1 MADELRKI
9 KIAMLTWGA
18 SLHLEIQRELE
29 ATGQIIQNF
38 ACKTKEDI
46 VTWSNNISSLEQI
59 NSKRKKYKN
68 YLVRC
73 AFATHQF
80 ASDDLRDKNYS
91 EAIPRLREADYLL
104 RVADSI
110 QDEHASLTKAKA
122 ALAKMGGLARV
133 ASDPRQEEKAF
144 ILTCWQAWQKSP
156 ETYPSK
162 AEFSRDMIT
171 KCEHLKSQKKIED
184 WCREWEK
191 KLTLPAG

>member
-9 KIAMLTWGA
+9 KIAMFVWGA
-18 SLHLEIQRELE
+18 SLHLEIQQELE
-29 ATGQIIQNF
+29 DTGQIIENF
-38 ACKTKEDI
+38 ACKTKEDV

-59 NSKRKKYKN
+59 NSKREKYKN

-80 ASDDLRDKNYS
+80 ASDDLRDNNYS

-110 QDEHASLTKAKA
+110 QDEHTSLTKAKA

-133 ASDPRQEEKAF
+133 AADPRQADKAF
-144 ILTCWQAWQKSP
+144 IFTCWQNWRKNP
-156 ETYPSK
+156 TNYTYK
-162 AEFSRDMIT
+162 AEFAKDMIS
-171 KCEHLKSQKKIED
+171 KCEHLKSQKKVED

-191 KLTLPAG
+191 AHPAS